1 MASVTA
7 ENSRT
12 HNAYTVGWVCA
23 LTKERSAAVAMLDEI
38 HPKLPKP
45 RDDFNTYSLGSISG
59 HNVVICCL
67 PKGKYGEVSAATHV
81 TQMIRT
87 FPSIKIG
94 FMVGIGAGIPPKVKL
109 GDVVVSVPVDQYPG
123 VVKGDFG
130 KMEEGKKF
138 RRTGS
143 LNNPPNVLLTAVT
156 DMETTSNMKGSKI
169 PQYLKHL
176 EEKWPTMVLW
186 YNRPPPLKDPPTIPG
201 ESSEPS
207 AKRVK
212 YSNSINTEVAQ
223 GKSEDIKVHYGL
235 IASGSKVI
243 KDAVS
248 RDELNASL
256 GGHVLCIEMEAAGL
270 MDNFPCIVIRGIC
283 DYADSQKN
291 DDWQEYAAA
300 VAAACAK
307 ELLEYVQP
315 NDVEQER
322 PVKDLLTDG

>member
-1 MASVTA
+1 MASA
-7 ENSRT
+7 AAQNSRT
-12 HNAYTVGWVCA
+12 HESYTVGWVCA

-45 RDDFNTYSLGSISG
+45 RDDFNTYSLGSVSG

-81 TQMIRT
+81 IQMIRT

-94 FMVGIGAGIPPKVKL
+94 FMVGIGAGISLKVKL

-130 KMEEGKKF
+130 KIEEGKKF

-143 LNNPPNVLLTAVT
+143 LNNPPSVLLTAVT
-156 DMETTSNMKGSKI
+156 EMETTSDMEESKI
-169 PQYLKHL
+169 PQHLRHL
-176 EEKWPTMVLW
+176 EEKWPKMVSW
-186 YNRPPPLKDPPTIPG
+186 YARPPPLKDPSAIPG

-207 AKRVK
+207 AKRGG
-212 YSNSINTEVAQ
+212 YSNGINTEVAQ

-248 RDELNASL
+248 RNELNASL
-256 GGHVLCIEMEAAGL
+256 RGA
-270 MDNFPCIVIRGIC
+270 CIVH
-283 DYADSQKN
+283 
-291 DDWQEYAAA
+291 
-300 VAAACAK
+300 
-307 ELLEYVQP
+307 
-315 NDVEQER
+315 
-322 PVKDLLTDG
+322 